1 MNLRSLLVLII
12 ASGLCFTVFAQR
24 GGSEHGEI
32 HRSLAELENEYL
44 HCLEEQEAIYSQI
57 EQRNAELSKVHKDRD
72 RADGKQKSR
81 LSQQIDKLNSAN
93 RQGYITISRI
103 SIELQR
109 IKLGIDR
116 LTRYDDHLLTKG
128 GHHGG
133 RGDASSRV
141 VVQSIQNL
149 TFKREG
155 PVRQNGRLGFVDTNV
170 WEITFNDNSKQKLEE
185 KSFTPIR

>member
-1 MNLRSLLVLII
+1 MNVRSLLVLFI
-12 ASGLCFTVFAQR
+12 ASGLCFPAFAQR
-24 GGSEHGEI
+24 GDSGRGEI
-32 HRSLAELENEYL
+32 HRSLAELENEFL

-72 RADGKQKSR
+72 RAEGKQKSR

-103 SIELQR
+103 GIELQR

-116 LTRYDDHLLTKG
+116 LTRYDDHLLTRG

-170 WEITFNDNSKQKLEE
+170 WEITFDDNSKQKLEE